1 MAKTYNAA
9 TQTITGDRVHIY
21 AAENLGDADIENFN
35 FASIDPIAFG
45 TSCSVELS
53 AETIDMSNK
62 MGGNWKNTRVGQMG
76 WTAQIEALYSTDT
89 AHNSFDKLLAA
100 AAERKVI
107 GVALGIVA
115 TTEDEFDK
123 AAQNGFVLD
132 SSDPIVAKGKAFI
145 TSINANYGTGN
156 EVVSY
161 SVTLTGDGKLY
172 TGGTAGGT
180 TSASE

>member
-21 AAENLGDADIENFN
+21 TANDLGAADIEKYDFTQ
-35 FASIDPIAFG
+35 ALPIAFG
-45 TSCSVELS
+45 TSCSIELS

-76 WTAQIEALYSTDT
+76 WTAQIEALYSTDE
-89 AHNSFDKLLAA
+89 AHNSFAPLLAA

-115 TTEDEFDK
+115 DDEESFAQAEDNDFK
-123 AAQNGFVLD
+123 LD
-132 SSDPIVAKGKAFI
+132 STDPIVAKGKAFI